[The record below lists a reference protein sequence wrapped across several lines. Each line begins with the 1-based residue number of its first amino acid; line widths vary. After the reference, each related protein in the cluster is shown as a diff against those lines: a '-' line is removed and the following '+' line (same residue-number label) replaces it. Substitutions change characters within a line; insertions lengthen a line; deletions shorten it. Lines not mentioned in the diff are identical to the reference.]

1 MEKSKKKVLFTL
13 LSVVIVLLSLTFCIV
28 DAVSSIDVWTHPV
41 LNFLFG
47 LFIGFGALSYFQA
60 FSTKST
66 MYAFFGTLLVSL
78 AILYGTIQYLPWWGA
93 LICAIAFAICLTIIS
108 YAVFGNK
115 LEQADNSSP
124 DYKNYIER
132 REEEK
137 KQEQE
142 EKIELPEI
150 KSFK

>member
-1 MEKSKKKVLFTL
+1 MEKSKKKLLITV
-13 LSVVIVLLSLTFCIV
+13 LSVAIVLLSLAFCII
-28 DAVSSIDVWTHPV
+28 DATSSIDVWTHPV

-47 LFIGFGALSYFQA
+47 LFVGFGALSYFQA
-60 FSTKST
+60 FSAKST
-66 MYAFFGTLLVSL
+66 MYAFIGTLLVSL
-78 AILYGTIQYLPWWGA
+78 AVLYATIQYVPWWGA
-93 LICAIAFAICLTIIS
+93 LICAVAFAICMTIIS

-137 KQEQE
+137 SQEQE